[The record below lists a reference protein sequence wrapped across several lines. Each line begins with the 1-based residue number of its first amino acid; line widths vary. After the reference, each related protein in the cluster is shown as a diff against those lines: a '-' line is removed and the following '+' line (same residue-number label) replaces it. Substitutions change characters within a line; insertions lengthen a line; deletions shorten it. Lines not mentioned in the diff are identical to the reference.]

1 MFRLTYKFCTV
12 FTHST
17 DCFSYPSWYTPDLIL
32 LILRLLKSIP
42 NRYTPFQTP
51 THIQKG
57 CGHNIMFQSTCII
70 VQPINHLYRVH
81 IAYFTLP
88 IILTPSGKRV
98 LCFFC
103 CCLFAFS
110 KTAAAKSLQSC
121 PTLCD
126 PIDGSPPG
134 SAIPRIL
141 QARTLEWVAISF
153 SNA

>member
-98 LCFFC
+98 LCFFFVVAS
-103 CCLFAFS
+103 LHSVKLLLLSRFS
-110 KTAAAKSLQSC
+110 RVQ
-121 PTLCD
+121 LCAT
-126 PIDGSPPG
+126 P
-134 SAIPRIL
+134 
-141 QARTLEWVAISF
+141 
-153 SNA
+153 

>member
-1 MFRLTYKFCTV
+1 MFRLAYKFCTV

-32 LILRLLKSIP
+32 LILRLLKSIS

-70 VQPINHLYRVH
+70 VQPINHLYWVH

-88 IILTPSGKRV
+88 IISTPSGKRV
-98 LCFFC
+98 LCFFVVAS
-103 CCLFAFS
+103 LPSVKLLLLLLLSRFS
-110 KTAAAKSLQSC
+110 RVR
-121 PTLCD
+121 LC
-126 PIDGSPPG
+126 
-134 SAIPRIL
+134 ATPRTVAY
-141 QARTLEWVAISF
+141 QAPLSMGF
-153 SNA
+153 SRQ